1 MQAINEKFIELGA
14 PRRIWAVA
22 AVQGDYD
29 RLATLHDNLAK
40 RFGPRDRLV
49 YMGNYLGA
57 HSVKNRA
64 VFEEILAFRAAL
76 LAKSGME
83 PQDIVYL
90 RGLAEEA
97 WQRLLRLQ
105 FAPQP
110 VQTLEKLIASG
121 IEPWLQLCGVSLND
135 TRTVARAG
143 SLAITRW
150 TNQLRQA
157 QRMTAG
163 LEAMMC
169 GMRRAAILRLP
180 EQSVL
185 SQLLFVPASYDFSR
199 CLEDQGEHLWWSDR
213 PYDPAAYLGDASHKV
228 VRGFDAARGGIQ
240 TDGLALTLDGGC
252 GSGGPLVC
260 GCFNAAGQLLEIITV
275 GGQQAGQFA
284 GELNRAARSPA
295 VLRMPL
301 HQSLAEPTALYA

>member
-1 MQAINEKFIELGA
+1 MQAINEKFVDLGA
-14 PRRIWAVA
+14 PRRVWVIA
-22 AVQGDYD
+22 AIHGDYE

-49 YMGNYLGA
+49 YTGNYLGPHA
-57 HSVKNRA
+57 AKNRA
-64 VFEEILAFRAAL
+64 VFEEILAFRSAL
-76 LAKSGME
+76 LSKPGME
-83 PQDIVYL
+83 PHDIVYL
-90 RGLAEEA
+90 RGPAEEA

-110 VQTLEKLIASG
+110 VQALEKLVASG
-121 IEPWLQLCGVSLND
+121 VEGWVQLCGVSLND

-169 GMRRAAILRLP
+169 GMRRAATLKLP

-199 CLEDQGEHLWWSDR
+199 SLEDQGEHLWWSDR
-213 PYDPAAYLGDASHKV
+213 PYDPAAYLGDANFKV

-252 GSGGPLVC
+252 GAGGPLVC

-275 GGQQAGQFA
+275 GGQQAGKFA
-284 GELNRAARSPA
+284 GELNRTARSPSI
-295 VLRMPL
+295 LQMPL
-301 HQSLAEPTALYA
+301 HQPPAQPLAIYA